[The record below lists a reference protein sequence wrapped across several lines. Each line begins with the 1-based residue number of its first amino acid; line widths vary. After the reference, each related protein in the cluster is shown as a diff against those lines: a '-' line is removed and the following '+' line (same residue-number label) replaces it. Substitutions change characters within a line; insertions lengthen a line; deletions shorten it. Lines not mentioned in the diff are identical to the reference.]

1 MLFRKMLLKKDV
13 VFMKE
18 LSEKGSV
25 FQILALNDKT
35 KTWLSPFAKTYYKMG

>member
-1 MLFRKMLLKKDV
+1 MM
-13 VFMKE
+13 E

-35 KTWLSPFAKTYYKMG
+35 KTWLSLFAKIVVIKPKDKTRSAK

>member
-1 MLFRKMLLKKDV
+1 MLIKKDV

-35 KTWLSPFAKTYYKMG
+35 WLSPFAKTYYKMG